1 MEQIL
6 RQIVSFIDQS
16 NRRVGFQHMNS
27 SARMRAANSF
37 SELIAVTGEHLA
49 DHGWERMRQSFS
61 GVTHAINT

>member
-1 MEQIL
+1 MEL
-6 RQIVSFIDQS
+6 TSSQIVPFIDKS

-49 DHGWERMRQSFS
+49 DHGWECMWQRFS
-61 GVTHAINT
+61 GITRAMKT

>member
-1 MEQIL
+1 MEQIS
-6 RQIVSFIDQS
+6 RQIVPFIDQS

-49 DHGWERMRQSFS
+49 DHGWERQRQSFS
-61 GVTHAINT
+61 GVTHATKT